1 MASMFFKNVYIDDY
15 FSVVGPLEKCSKLKK
30 YDIGLDDYYFGEK
43 TFEQAEIKMQNIALN
58 KILSNNNL
66 KCDDIDFVAG
76 GDLLNQ
82 ISISSYN
89 ASKQKIPF
97 LGMYS
102 ACATFVEALIVSAA
116 FLETNSIKKVVS
128 ICSSHNLTAERQFR
142 YPVEYG
148 AKRYKCSTFT
158 ATGAVSALLSNRKS
172 NIKITSATIG
182 SVVDMGI
189 KDANNMGAV
198 MAPAAADT
206 IIKHLEGTK
215 TKIDDYDLILT
226 GDLGCTGASILK
238 EYLKIQNKITLKKYM
253 DAGCEIFMDSNKT
266 HSGGSGPVC
275 LPLVLFNKV
284 LHNSK
289 YKKILIVG
297 TGSLH
302 SPVLL
307 NQKNTIPAIAHVV
320 SLEVL

>member
-1 MASMFFKNVYIDDY
+1 MASMFFKNVYINDY

-43 TFEQAEIKMQNIALN
+43 TFEQAEIKMQNVAL
-58 KILSNNNL
+58 KKLMSKNNL
-66 KCDDIDFVAG
+66 NNTDIDLIVG

-82 ISISSYN
+82 ISISSYT
-89 ASKQKIPF
+89 ASKYSIAF
-97 LGMYS
+97 LGLYS
-102 ACATFVEALIVSAA
+102 ACATFIESLIINSLI
-116 FLETNSIKKVVS
+116 LENNYCQKTIS

-158 ATGAVSALLSNRKS
+158 ATGAVSALLSNKKGK
-172 NIKITSATIG
+172 IKVTSATIG
-182 SVVDMGI
+182 KVVDMGI

-206 IIKHLEGTK
+206 LLKHLESTN
-215 TKIDDYDLILT
+215 TKIEDYDLILT

-238 EYLKIQNKITLKKYM
+238 EYLKIQNGITLKKYM
-253 DAGCEIFMDSNKT
+253 DAGCEIFIDSDKT

-284 LHNSK
+284 LNSVK
-289 YKKILIVG
+289 YKKILLIG

-307 NQKNTIPAIAHVV
+307 NQKKIIPAIAHIV